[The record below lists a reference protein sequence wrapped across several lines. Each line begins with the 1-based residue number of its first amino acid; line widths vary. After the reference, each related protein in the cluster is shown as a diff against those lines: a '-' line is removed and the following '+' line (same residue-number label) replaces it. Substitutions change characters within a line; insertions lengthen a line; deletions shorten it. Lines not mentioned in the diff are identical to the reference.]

1 MVENSL
7 NFDQIDKLLGE
18 WQQKAG
24 MVSQNLLDLHDM
36 SVYQRLSAI
45 DVRQHLPE
53 PMKHQVNGAIDQV
66 DQLFEYFDLLRDA
79 LEQAK
84 NLRKQAGAFGAQDQL
99 ATKIE
104 DLLTTQ
110 WIAIAQQQV
119 PLAQRGLVSPT
130 VNGDFLSLD
139 QLLAIMTRLF
149 QEAVA
154 IFTKIERVEQNLGQ
168 DLQSARQLLHN
179 LNDLQLINS
188 DVCQEAEL
196 KCGKVGG
203 NSIDPTELTTLI
215 DWLHN
220 LETKFGRG
228 EIQTVAI
235 ALQNWL
241 EKATKMLKME
251 QDTLNYHRGRL
262 QLRLELRGRLMA
274 LKSKAVA
281 KKRAEDPELIN
292 IAQQAENL
300 LHHRPTPLDIAA
312 DLVVQYEQRL
322 NS

>member
-1 MVENSL
+1 MVKNSL
-7 NFDQIDKLLGE
+7 NFDQIDKLLSE

-36 SVYQRLSAI
+36 SVYQRLGAADI
-45 DVRQHLPE
+45 RQNLPE
-53 PMKHQVNGAIDQV
+53 PMRHQVNEAIDQV

-84 NLRKQAGAFGAQDQL
+84 NLRKQAGAFGAQDRL
-99 ATKIE
+99 VTKIE

-110 WIAIAQQQV
+110 WIAIAQPQV
-119 PLAQRGLVSPT
+119 PLAQRGLVSP
-130 VNGDFLSLD
+130 NGDFLSLD
-139 QLLAIMTRLF
+139 QLLVIMTRLF

-154 IFTKIERVEQNLGQ
+154 IFTKIEQIEQNLEQ
-168 DLQSARQLLHN
+168 DLQSACQILQDLH
-179 LNDLQLINS
+179 DLQLITS

-196 KCGKVGG
+196 KCGKAGE
-203 NSIDPTELTTLI
+203 NSIDPTELTTLV
-215 DWLHN
+215 DWLQN
-220 LETKFGRG
+220 LETKFSRG

-235 ALQNWL
+235 ALHNWL
-241 EKATKMLKME
+241 EKATKRLKME
-251 QDTLNYHRGRL
+251 QDTLDYHRGRL
-262 QLRLELRGRLMA
+262 QLRLELRGRLLA
-274 LKSKAVA
+274 LKSKAVS

-292 IAQQAENL
+292 IAQQAETL
-300 LHHRPTPLDIAA
+300 LHRRPTPLDIAA